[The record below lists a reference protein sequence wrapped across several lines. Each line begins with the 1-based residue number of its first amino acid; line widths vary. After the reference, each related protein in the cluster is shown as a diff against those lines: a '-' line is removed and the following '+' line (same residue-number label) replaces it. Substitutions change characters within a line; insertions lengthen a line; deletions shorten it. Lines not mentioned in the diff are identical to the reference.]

1 MEGDLAGRVRSGDRA
16 ALARALTLVENG
28 VDESGDEAAM
38 AALLT
43 GTVRAHVVGVTGS
56 PGAGKSTL
64 IGQLARRLRQGG
76 LRVGILAVDPTSP
89 FSGGAVLGD
98 RLRMALSADDP
109 GLFMRSV
116 ASRGQQGGVALAVFG
131 MVRVLDAAGME
142 VIFVETVGAGQNDV
156 AVLGV
161 ADTVLLVINP
171 GSGDEIQALKAG
183 VIEIGDVVV
192 VHKADLPSA
201 DEAYRALVAILRMGP
216 PTASGWE
223 VPILMASSV
232 RGSGLDDILEALRRH
247 REFLAGGPAGQS
259 RRRLQAEWELRAA
272 LEAAV
277 DAHIV
282 RPAKAEGRWEAL
294 AGAIAAGQ
302 LSSARAA
309 AALLDAGRM
318 EAASHGP
325 GSFGGGEARR
335 L

>member
-28 VDESGDEAAM
+28 VDDGGDEVAM

-43 GTVRAHVVGVTGS
+43 GRVRAHVVGVTGS

-64 IGQLARRLRQGG
+64 IGQLARRLRQSG

-192 VHKADLPSA
+192 VHKADLPAA
-201 DEAYRALVAILRMGP
+201 DEAYRALVAILRMGQP
-216 PTASGWE
+216 SASGWE

-232 RGSGLDDILEALRRH
+232 RGSGLEDILGALRRH

-259 RRRLQAEWELRAA
+259 RRRLQAEWELKAA

-294 AGAIAAGQ
+294 ARAIAAGQ

-309 AALLDAGRM
+309 AALLDAGRTQ
-318 EAASHGP
+318 AASHGP
-325 GSFGGGEARR
+325 GSFSGGEARR